1 MDFLNIDLSKLS
13 SSKILYKL
21 EDFNQT
27 NTHED
32 ILLSAIVYFVILW
45 LIEWSS
51 YALFSC
57 FSGEVFAGKR
67 NKTILARHTMDFVS
81 MAVFSYVGVVA
92 IMDLGG
98 LDIYSGVF
106 TYKGKALA
114 IGYDRIYQYLPSA
127 QRLIT
132 MHIAYETK
140 NFCDSVIHNDG
151 LLFLVHHTCTLI
163 LCVSQSRQF
172 FYFIKN
178 IFIHSF

>member
-1 MDFLNIDLSKLS
+1 MDFLNLDLSKLS

-32 ILLSAIVYFVILW
+32 ILLSAIVYFAILW

-57 FSGEVFAGKR
+57 FSGEIFAGKR

-81 MAVFSYVGVVA
+81 MAVFSYVGVIA

-98 LDIYSGVF
+98 LEIYSGVM
-106 TYKGKALA
+106 TYQGKALA
-114 IGYDRIYQYLPSA
+114 IGYDRIYQ
-127 QRLIT
+127 
-132 MHIAYETK
+132 
-140 NFCDSVIHNDG
+140 
-151 LLFLVHHTCTLI
+151 
-163 LCVSQSRQF
+163 
-172 FYFIKN
+172 
-178 IFIHSF
+178 